1 MHKEFYDSSS
11 GIHVLAEG
19 AQGFFLDID
28 WGKYPYVT
36 SSHCGIGGLLNN
48 GFTHKQIRKVYGVVK
63 AYETYVGADNFEG
76 DDPIFAKIRELGQ
89 EFGATTGR
97 PRQCNWLSIDELIR
111 AINMTGID
119 TLIIN
124 KIDILN
130 QLGTWKIR
138 SVDDSSIAS
147 FKSEASFKE
156 MVSRTIQAYCGDI
169 EIIFSSSP
177 ERI

>member
-1 MHKEFYDSSS
+1 
-11 GIHVLAEG
+11 
-19 AQGFFLDID
+19 
-28 WGKYPYVT
+28 
-36 SSHCGIGGLLNN
+36 
-48 GFTHKQIRKVYGVVK
+48 
-63 AYETYVGADNFEG
+63 
-76 DDPIFAKIRELGQ
+76 
-89 EFGATTGR
+89 
-97 PRQCNWLSIDELIR
+97 
-111 AINMTGID
+111 MTGID